1 MNFFFAREK
10 TLGTR
15 FLMSPRRLRTT
26 GQRQQRGQKF
36 LDHLGPTLGPPSFPS
51 MSQEKLFYLI
61 HTMTQQNVY
70 KRLTRT
76 MSKYVET
83 KAPSW
88 LKKLIYFRLE
98 STAVQHHASDLTSCH
113 FSALTVKKFSGE
125 FQCFLAGL
133 FCSQFSDSMF

>member
-1 MNFFFAREK
+1 MKFFCKREDPGNEVSHVSK
-10 TLGTR
+10 ETENNWSAVVAWLEI
-15 FLMSPRRLRTT
+15 S
-26 GQRQQRGQKF
+26 
-36 LDHLGPTLGPPSFPS
+36 GPPSFPS

-98 STAVQHHASDLTSCH
+98 STAV
-113 FSALTVKKFSGE
+113 
-125 FQCFLAGL
+125 
-133 FCSQFSDSMF
+133 